1 MFLGWVKFGVGVLMN
16 EPEDTRTG
24 DFQGA
29 APSRRGRS
37 PTGKALSGADR
48 QRMYRERLREQGR
61 EILTVD
67 VPQEVAEAL
76 RRYVEFKDMTQGQA
90 VERILRDRLLRK
102 R

>member
-1 MFLGWVKFGVGVLMN
+1 
-16 EPEDTRTG
+16 
-24 DFQGA
+24 
-29 APSRRGRS
+29 
-37 PTGKALSGADR
+37 
-48 QRMYRERLREQGR
+48 MYRERLREQGR